1 MHIADSRQRTAQG
14 LLSTTGPP
22 LSVSSAGG
30 RIYVQP
36 QSVFAFHK
44 LPEACRCETHSLLTT
59 PSSYC
64 WHLAASH
71 SRLPFPLCPAGNVT
85 RRCVR
90 PLVLLCAVSPFLLH
104 VRSPG
109 LPPVWY
115 ACRRARMAD
124 ESRPSVFASLW
135 IFESVEIPK
144 RLLTLFPG
152 AWRRHGKWIL
162 RSRAVGPHRPLQI
175 SGALLSPYVCS
186 TDTCTTA

>member
-1 MHIADSRQRTAQG
+1 VAVSTSNPSWCSRFTSSQKLAVVRHTAC
-14 LLSTTGPP
+14 SRRHPP
-22 LSVSSAGG
+22 IVG
-30 RIYVQP
+30 I
-36 QSVFAFHK
+36 
-44 LPEACRCETHSLLTT
+44 SLH
-59 PSSYC
+59 P
-64 WHLAASH
+64 H

>member
-1 MHIADSRQRTAQG
+1 M
-14 LLSTTGPP
+14 
-22 LSVSSAGG
+22 
-30 RIYVQP
+30 
-36 QSVFAFHK
+36 
-44 LPEACRCETHSLLTT
+44 
-59 PSSYC
+59 
-64 WHLAASH
+64 
-71 SRLPFPLCPAGNVT
+71 
-85 RRCVR
+85 
-90 PLVLLCAVSPFLLH
+90 
-104 VRSPG
+104 RSPTCAALRCLT
-109 LPPVWY
+109 LPL
-115 ACRRARMAD
+115 ACPEPRSPSCLVRLQRARMAD